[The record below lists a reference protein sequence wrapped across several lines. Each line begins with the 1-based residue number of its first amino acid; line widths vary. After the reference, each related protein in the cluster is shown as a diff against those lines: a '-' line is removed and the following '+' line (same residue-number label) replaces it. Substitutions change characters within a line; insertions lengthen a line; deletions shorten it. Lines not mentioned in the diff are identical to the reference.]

1 MWSRSEC
8 NRSTLKSTHFHANS
22 ELSEPAETF
31 FEHMGRTS
39 FDVGMILNY
48 EAAPGKDL
56 RVWRVMR

>member
-1 MWSRSEC
+1 
-8 NRSTLKSTHFHANS
+8 LKSTHFHANS

-31 FEHMGRTS
+31 FEHMGGTS